1 MSNKIE
7 EDIENEESFV
17 AEEDEVRKFV
27 RIKIFLNNFFFLNK
41 ILIIFFLFDVKEID
55 RSLNS
60 SNNHNGGPAGRT
72 VTLQMLLAA
81 KMLIPGKSTM
91 TIEYLVRNF

>member
-27 RIKIFLNNFFFLNK
+27 RIKNYFF
-41 ILIIFFLFDVKEID
+41 
-55 RSLNS
+55 
-60 SNNHNGGPAGRT
+60 
-72 VTLQMLLAA
+72 
-81 KMLIPGKSTM
+81 
-91 TIEYLVRNF
+91 